1 MDEMIQ
7 AKVTMKFK
15 GMTQKDWNNP
25 SKEQLLLIVDQLK
38 DRIRSGEKI
47 EHFEIIRE
55 VGLVNLTREEK
66 SCTCFMKNTDS
77 SQSQRKRRR
86 LRDRS

>member
-38 DRIRSGEKI
+38 DRIRS
-47 EHFEIIRE
+47 
-55 VGLVNLTREEK
+55 
-66 SCTCFMKNTDS
+66 
-77 SQSQRKRRR
+77 
-86 LRDRS
+86 